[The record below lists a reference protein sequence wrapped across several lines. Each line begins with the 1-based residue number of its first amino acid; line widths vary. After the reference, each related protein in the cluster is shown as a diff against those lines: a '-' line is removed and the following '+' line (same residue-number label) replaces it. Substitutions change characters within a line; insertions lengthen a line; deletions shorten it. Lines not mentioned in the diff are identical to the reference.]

1 MTIRHRVVSAGL
13 VALLAA
19 GPAVVALAP
28 SGVAMADPQSDLDQA
43 AAQLDALGAELAGY
57 QEQLAAATTT
67 LEGTDVEIADKQA
80 QIEQTSQQLEQKRS
94 ELGANMSSSYK
105 SGSEGLLEFILG
117 STSAEELVSRIY
129 YLDKVSEQQAANIQ
143 EVQSLASQ
151 LEQEMAELEERQS
164 TQQQQVSDLE
174 SQVSD
179 YQARVAEATIYYD
192 SLDEQVREQLAAEQ
206 EANSNISTAVNAVET
221 GREQQA
227 AANQGSS
234 DSGAQDGGT
243 NGGSSAN
250 DSTQQEEPAQEPS
263 GGNTSG
269 GNTGGSGGSSSGGS
283 TGGSSVGSG
292 QGLATAYAQ
301 IGKPYVYG
309 ATGPNAFDCSG
320 LVCYSYGYARGRTT
334 TAMISSLKASGDWV
348 TDMSQLQVGDL
359 VFPNSG
365 HVGIYVGN
373 GMMVHA
379 ANPAIGVVEAP
390 VYSFIGGGSYY

>member
-1 MTIRHRVVSAGL
+1 MTLRHRVVSAGL

-28 SGVAMADPQSDLDQA
+28 TGVAMADPQSDLDQA

-143 EVQSLASQ
+143 EVRSLADQ

-174 SQVSD
+174 AQVSD
-179 YQARVAEATIYYD
+179 YQARVAEATSYYD

-206 EANSNISTAVNAVET
+206 EANSNISTAVSAVET
-221 GREQQA
+221 NREQQQA
-227 AANQGSS
+227 AAEQGNS
-234 DSGAQDGGT
+234 DSGTQAGST
-243 NGGSSAN
+243 NGGSAAN
-250 DSTQQEEPAQEPS
+250 DSTQQEEQPAQEPS
-263 GGNTSG
+263 GGNTGG
-269 GNTGGSGGSSSGGS
+269 GNTGGTGGSSSGGS
-283 TGGSSVGSG
+283 TVGSG

-373 GMMVHA
+373 GRMVHA